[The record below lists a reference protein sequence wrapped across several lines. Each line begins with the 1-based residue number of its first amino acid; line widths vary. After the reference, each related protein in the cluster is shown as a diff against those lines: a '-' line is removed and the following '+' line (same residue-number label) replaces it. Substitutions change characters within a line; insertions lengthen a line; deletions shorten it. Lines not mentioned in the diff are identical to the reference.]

1 MRMPDIETGSPR
13 THAGGSEFVG
23 LTQGVLFDYG
33 RTLVTFDYPTED
45 LVDVM
50 RAFRPRIEAALGL
63 AAPEAEAILKDVL
76 LPLEEYVAS
85 MSEDEVDYMHVYR
98 ETWANAGMKLPDGLL
113 HDILDAEQMCW
124 DRAVR
129 LAPEALQVL
138 SWLGSHGI
146 KRGVCS
152 NAPFPPEMMRR
163 QVDANGVGEMV
174 DAVVFSSEV
183 GRRKPAPEVYR
194 AALDA
199 IGVDAR
205 HALFVGDRVRED
217 YEGPR
222 AVGMRAVIST
232 AHAEEAPPG
241 GVPTIASLSELPG
254 LL

>member
-1 MRMPDIETGSPR
+1 MPDIEAGSPR
-13 THAGGSEFVG
+13 THAVGSEFVG
-23 LTQGVLFDYG
+23 LTRGVLFDYG
-33 RTLVTFDYPTED
+33 RTLVTFEYPTEE
-45 LVDVM
+45 LLEVM
-50 RAFRPRIEAALGL
+50 RRFRPRIEAALGVP
-63 AAPEAEAILKDVL
+63 APEAEAILEDVL
-76 LPLEEYVAS
+76 LPLEKIIGS
-85 MSEDEVDYMHVYR
+85 MSEDEVDYMNVYR
-98 ETWANAGMKLPDGLL
+98 QRWAQAGLALPDGLL
-113 HDILDAEQMCW
+113 HDILDAEQQCW

-129 LAPEALQVL
+129 LDPDALQVL
-138 SWLGSHGI
+138 SWLGAHGI

-163 QVDANGVGEMV
+163 QVDTNGVGEMV
-174 DAVVFSSEV
+174 DAAVFSSEV

-222 AVGMRAVIST
+222 AVGMRAVIFT
-232 AHAEEAPPG
+232 AHAEEPPPD
-241 GVPTIASLSELPG
+241 GVPTIASLTEVAR